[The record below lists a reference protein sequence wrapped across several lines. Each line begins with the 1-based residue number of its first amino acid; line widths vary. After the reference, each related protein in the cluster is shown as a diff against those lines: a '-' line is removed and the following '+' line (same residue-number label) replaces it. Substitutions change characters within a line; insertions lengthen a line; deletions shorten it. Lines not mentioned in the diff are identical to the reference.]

1 MSNENCVCVCT
12 NREIFRCI
20 LLSGGGVA
28 KYLKNP
34 LCINRYCH
42 CSVTLSKTG
51 FLEASHVL
59 TCLERMVEQIGML
72 KVCLCKLSLISSSLK
87 HILIGFWIWIHCVSL
102 GILLDLNEINNYLRR
117 SLFKFCAVIA
127 VLHFQAVSEQW

>member
-1 MSNENCVCVCT
+1 MSNENCVCVCA
-12 NREIFRCI
+12 NREIFRYI
-20 LLSGGGVA
+20 LLSGGWVA

-59 TCLERMVEQIGML
+59 LERIVEQIRML
-72 KVCLCKLSLISSSLK
+72 KVRLCKLSLISSSLK
-87 HILIGFWIWIHCVSL
+87 HILIRFWIWIHCVSL
-102 GILLDLNEINNYLRR
+102 GILLDLNEINNYLKR

-127 VLHFQAVSEQW
+127 VLHFQAVNEQW